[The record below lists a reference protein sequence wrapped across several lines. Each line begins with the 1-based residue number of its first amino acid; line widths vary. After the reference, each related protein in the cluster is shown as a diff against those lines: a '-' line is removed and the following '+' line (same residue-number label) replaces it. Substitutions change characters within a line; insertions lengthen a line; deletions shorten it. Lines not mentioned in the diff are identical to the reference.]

1 MIKNSTKLTKEN
13 VSLFQRKFS
22 SKSNTV
28 SLIMTLIVIVCGSIE
43 ISLGDTT
50 FGIFCIAFGII
61 FFPVLLFMQKVA
73 NDKNV
78 KSMLLQN
85 VYNNYEFGDDN
96 IVIQTFRGDTKVGE
110 SVIEYGQIVKVQE
123 YDSTYYIYISS
134 RQAFIVDKNSFTEGT
149 QTDLTIMLA
158 TKLGDRYKVKLSK
171 KQINENKQ

>member
-13 VSLFQRKFS
+13 VSLFQQKFS
-22 SKSNTV
+22 SKSNVT
-28 SLIMTLIVIVCGSIE
+28 SLIMTIIIIVCGAVE

-50 FGIFCIAFGII
+50 FGIFCIVFGVV
-61 FFPVLLFMQKVA
+61 FFPLLLIMQKVA

-85 VYNNYEFGDDN
+85 VYNEYQFDEDK
-96 IVIQTFRGDTKVGE
+96 IVIQTFRNDTKVGE
-110 SVIEYGQIVKVQE
+110 SIFEYGQIVKVQE